1 MAKKFTLILDDG
13 EVNING
19 TDEEIKKTLNVLGDF
34 LLTDDTLR
42 AANVRT
48 LVEIA
53 HYFRNSGKEN
63 AEDLAIAKKFYTAAE
78 ELGDPEASDL
88 LTDFFKNPLIV
99 EAMWLRAADR
109 NSPAPVNNLQEDYE
123 EQAAYWRKK
132 IAGETSAADDEK
144 ILNSGRLTFFN
155 VYKRAFEGDLDAMKI
170 CLEFCEEEL
179 AYWNKREL

>member
-1 MAKKFTLILDDG
+1 M
-13 EVNING
+13 
-19 TDEEIKKTLNVLGDF
+19 NVLGDF
-34 LLTDDTLR
+34 LLTDDNLR
-42 AANVRT
+42 AANIRA

-53 HYFRNSGKEN
+53 HYFRNGGKAN

-88 LTDFFKNPLIV
+88 LTDFFKNPLIA

-123 EQAAYWRKK
+123 EQAAYWQKK
-132 IAGETSAADDEK
+132 IAEAQEIPFEGEAPTEEE
-144 ILNSGRLTFFN
+144 ILKSSHLKFFT

-170 CLEFCEEEL
+170 CLEFCEEEVE
-179 AYWNKREL
+179 YWRKREP